1 MHQVHPYLATDCKYI
16 TSNITNKDDNNKQ
29 LTEGEEVG
37 KHDTEK
43 QSIEIMKL
51 SDVKKAAMDGRF
63 VEVQWSNTVAL
74 ALLHISEA

>member
-16 TSNITNKDDNNKQ
+16 TSNITNKDDNKQ
-29 LTEGEEVG
+29 LTEGEEVR
-37 KHDTEK
+37 KHDTEE
-43 QSIEIMKL
+43 QNIQIMKL

-74 ALLHISEA
+74 ALLHISEAE